1 MTPSCEDGSGCLKR
15 PSCDDCPRSL
25 SSWWGYCIPCYL
37 FCSVLPPHLLLSP
50 VFIYK
55 CVCLLSDSPLPT
67 ETEPGLVCSGQGSRV
82 GAQSVLAEPANA
94 LRMSTSG
101 LVCFESVSSLCPY
114 IISPPRT
121 TFYNSFYG
129 SSQLPPS
136 SLSEGG
142 GGTAALQPGEWG
154 MCVHIHMLSMEL

>member
-1 MTPSCEDGSGCLKR
+1 MTVPGHSAAGGATASLVTRFALSFHDTFCCR
-15 PSCDDCPRSL
+15 PYLFTNVFVYCRTPRSPLRL
-25 SSWWGYCIPCYL
+25 SQAW
-37 FCSVLPPHLLLSP
+37 FVL
-50 VFIYK
+50 
-55 CVCLLSDSPLPT
+55 
-67 ETEPGLVCSGQGSRV
+67 GR
-82 GAQSVLAEPANA
+82 AAEPANA

-142 GGTAALQPGEWG
+142 GGTAALQPGERG
-154 MCVHIHMLSMEL
+154 MCVHIHMLAMEL